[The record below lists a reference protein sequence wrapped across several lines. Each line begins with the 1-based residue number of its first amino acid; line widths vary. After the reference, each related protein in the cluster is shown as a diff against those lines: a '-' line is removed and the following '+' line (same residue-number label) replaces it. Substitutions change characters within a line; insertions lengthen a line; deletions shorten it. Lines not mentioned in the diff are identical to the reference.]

1 MTSRRPSGGR
11 CASSCRL
18 ADGLSGRMLPAT
30 KRMEKVIEAGREY
43 SAEISDIALP
53 SGHGVARV
61 DDVVVFVPCAVPGD
75 RVRLRIVR
83 LDKRFAYGELVTIE
97 EESPGRERP
106 RCPHVGRCGGCDL
119 QTLSYEAQ
127 LKVKENHLVQVL
139 RRVGGQD
146 LEGVAVA
153 SIVPSVDTFFYR
165 GKVEFSFG
173 EAEGKV
179 SLGLSER
186 PSPLRPSR
194 GRVVP
199 VEGCPLFSPAAA
211 QMLPVVHEWLRSTGL
226 TAHDP
231 LTGKGTLKRLVLREA
246 KGTGELMCHLIAASD
261 VSRHLGDLTSRLP
274 GAVAQLRSFYA
285 TGASTRLLWGKPAID
300 ERLAGFIFRIYPLS
314 FFQPNPK
321 TAGKLY
327 ERLIAVAGLTGAER
341 VVGLYC
347 GAGTIE
353 LILSRHVK
361 EVTGIDSSK
370 ENIRAAQENA
380 GLNRSQNCLFVK
392 DEAEKA
398 ARRFKGGK
406 VDLLVID
413 PPRKGLSGEAVAAV
427 REIGAERL
435 AYISCNPATLA
446 RDLLSLKEVYRVRQ
460 VIPFDFFPH
469 TCHFEVLTMLERK

>member
-1 MTSRRPSGGR
+1 
-11 CASSCRL
+11 
-18 ADGLSGRMLPAT
+18 MLPAM
-30 KRMEKVIEAGREY
+30 KGEEMIEVGREY

-53 SGHGVARV
+53 SGHGVTRLN
-61 DDVVVFVPCAVPGD
+61 DLVVFVPGGVPGD
-75 RVRLRIVR
+75 RVRLRIAR
-83 LDKRFAYGELVTIE
+83 LDKRFAYGELVMIE
-97 EESPGRERP
+97 EESPVRERP
-106 RCPHVGRCGGCDL
+106 QCPHVGRCGGCDL
-119 QTLSYEAQ
+119 QALSYEAQ

-153 SIVPSVDTFFYR
+153 GIVPSVDTFFYR

-173 EAEGKV
+173 EEDGRV
-179 SLGLSER
+179 TLGLSER
-186 PSPLRPSR
+186 PSPFRTSKSR
-194 GRVVP
+194 IVP

-211 QMLPVVHEWLRSTGL
+211 QVLPVVHEWLLKTGL
-226 TAHDP
+226 TAYDA

-246 KGTGELMCHLIAASD
+246 KGTGEIMCHLIAASD

-285 TGASTRLLWGKPAID
+285 TGTATRLLWGKPAID
-300 ERLAGFIFRIYPLS
+300 ETLAGFSFRIYPLS

-327 ERLIAVAGLTGAER
+327 ERLVAAAGLKGAER

-353 LILSRHVK
+353 LILARHAK

-380 GLNRSQNCLFVK
+380 ELNRSQNCLFLIDK
-392 DEAEKA
+392 AENA
-398 ARRFKGGK
+398 ARRFKAGK

-413 PPRKGLSGEAVAAV
+413 PPRKGLTGEALAAV
-427 REIGAERL
+427 RAIRASML
-435 AYISCNPATLA
+435 AYISCNPSTLA
-446 RDLLSLKEVYRVRQ
+446 RDLLSLKEVYKARQ
-460 VIPFDFFPH
+460 IIPFDFFPQ
-469 TCHFEVLTMLERK
+469 TCHFEVLTMLERR

>member
-1 MTSRRPSGGR
+1 M
-11 CASSCRL
+11 
-18 ADGLSGRMLPAT
+18 
-30 KRMEKVIEAGREY
+30 IEAGREY
-43 SAEISDIALP
+43 SAEIRDIALP
-53 SGHGVARV
+53 SGHGVTRLG
-61 DDVVVFVPCAVPGD
+61 DLVVFVPGAVPGD

-83 LDKRFAYGELVTIE
+83 LNKRFAYGELVMIE
-97 EESPGRERP
+97 EESRLRERP

-119 QTLSYEAQ
+119 QALSYEEQ
-127 LKVKENHLVQVL
+127 LKIKENHLVQVL

-173 EAEGKV
+173 EADGRV
-179 SLGLSER
+179 ALGLSER
-186 PSPLRPSR
+186 PSPLRPSK

-199 VEGCPLFSPAAA
+199 VDGCSLFSPAAA
-211 QMLPVVHEWLRSTGL
+211 QALPVVHEWLRRTGL
-226 TAHDP
+226 TAYNP

-246 KGTGELMCHLIAASD
+246 KGTGEIMCHLIAASHI
-261 VSRHLGDLTSRLP
+261 SRLPGDLGELLP

-285 TGASTRLLWGKPAID
+285 TGAATRLLWGKPAID
-300 ERLAGFIFRIYPLS
+300 ERLAGFTFRIYPLS

-327 ERLIAVAGLTGAER
+327 ERLIAVAGLTGGER

-353 LILSRHVK
+353 LFLSRHAK

-370 ENIRAAQENA
+370 ENIAAARENA
-380 GLNRSQNCLFVK
+380 GLNRLHNCLFLK
-392 DEAEKA
+392 DKAEKA
-398 ARRFKGGK
+398 ARRFKAGR

-413 PPRKGLSGEAVAAV
+413 PPRKGLTREAVAAV
-427 REIGAERL
+427 REIRAERL
-435 AYISCNPATLA
+435 AYISCNPSTLA
-446 RDLLSLKEVYRVRQ
+446 RDLLSLKEVYKARQ
-460 VIPFDFFPH
+460 VVPFDFFPH
-469 TCHFEVLTMLERK
+469 TSHFEVLTLLERR